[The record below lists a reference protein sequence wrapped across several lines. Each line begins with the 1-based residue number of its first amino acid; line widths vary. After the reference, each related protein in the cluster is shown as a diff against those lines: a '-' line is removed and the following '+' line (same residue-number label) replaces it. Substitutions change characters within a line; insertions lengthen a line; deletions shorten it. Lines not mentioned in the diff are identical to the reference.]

1 MFVLL
6 AAFALYL
13 LLRVNRLK
21 QDIEVL
27 YKRTEHLNDVV
38 RQLKG
43 EAPAAPK
50 PEAKTE
56 PLAPTPAPV
65 AKPPEP
71 PRPAPV
77 EPPPTTEPLLPQPPR
92 PRVLES
98 VGPAEWKATPATAV
112 HTQTAPADAPA
123 PPPPPPKKPKP
134 AISWEQ
140 QIGARL
146 PVWIGGIALA
156 LSGIFLVKYS
166 IDTGLLSPAV
176 RCVLAG
182 LLGLAMLGGAQWVI
196 ARKTVAN
203 GVRIAQAL
211 AGAGIAVL
219 YGTLFASGTVYEF
232 FPSSATFGAM
242 AALTAVAVLL
252 SLRHGPPIAM
262 LGMVGGFLTPI
273 LVGAGDPNPAVLFSY
288 LTALSIGLFVVIRRE
303 NWWWLAWPIV
313 IACYAWVLIWL
324 AGNGAPG
331 DSIWIGLFL
340 IAVCAISMGFMT
352 PAKDGAERAP
362 FAWVGLLATGAIAVA
377 FMTFVVIRGDFG
389 IGEWRLYGLLTIGAI
404 VLAAL
409 DQERYRFLP
418 WITIAPVAA
427 LLSVWQTGDTETF
440 VFVLVSFAA
449 LFTAAGIFMIG
460 RARYPFEWGLLACV
474 AMLGFY
480 MLAYARLHDVIDA
493 ARVIAPSQPVGSW
506 PVWGIVATLL
516 AAIATLV
523 AGRIGET
530 NPGGPANRQWMLGQF
545 ALTAIALM
553 TLGLL
558 IEIRIDDLP
567 IAILG
572 LLVAVMF
579 MDWRTAV
586 AVLRPA
592 GVALSGLSFF
602 LILPQFAPLVV
613 YAVRVTVGARLPD
626 TMALT
631 PIITTPLVYL
641 AVPAV
646 LLAASSWIASR
657 RSDDVFARTLEAFV
671 VFLVAIIGYV
681 FIRGAAA
688 PLDQILTVV
697 TPSGL
702 GAIIS
707 QTLLVYGMALI
718 AAGQQVKRDT
728 LIGAGIAAGI
738 IAIAR
743 VIHFDIQPAQLTAVW
758 VAMAFGEVSHTIKSL
773 PIASSP
779 VFHLGVPAVLLIGM
793 RLMLG
798 VKRDDWIVRVAEYV
812 AVVLIGLM
820 GYFLIRHAFNPAADV
835 LTAAGS
841 RLEGGVISLAQI
853 VYAIALVVAGR
864 FFGRASLTHAAAV
877 STAIA
882 IARIVFFD
890 IKLPVLAFVAVQMSL
905 DRIVGPS
912 FTSPA
917 AAAPLFHLALP
928 ALLLAALAFVA
939 RDEMKGWLARVCE
952 YTVTAFAG
960 LMTYYLIRHAF
971 NAPED
976 VFAGPGT
983 YLERGILT
991 NAFLIVGAAAYIAGS
1006 RLGREALRIG
1016 GAIAATFAAVRLGFF
1031 DVLVSSPLVKPHD
1044 VGSWPVV
1051 NALLLPYA
1059 IPVVWLL
1066 LATVALTRRGL
1077 NQVVPV
1083 VHAGAM
1089 ILVFAWVSLNVRQ
1102 IFQGPILNNPGLA
1115 GDSEVYAYSIAW
1127 LVLGIGLLVAGT
1139 WRHDKLIRFAS
1150 LAVMV
1155 LTVGK
1160 VFLYDA
1166 SELTG
1171 LFRVLSFLG
1180 LGLSLLGLSWF
1191 YTRYVFAPHPGSE
1204 GKPAQEGS

>member
-1 MFVLL
+1 LETLFVLL

-13 LLRVNRLK
+13 LLRVNALK
-21 QDIEVL
+21 RDIEAL
-27 YKRTEHLNDVV
+27 YKRTEFLNDALGK
-38 RQLKG
+38 LKDG
-43 EAPAAPK
+43 APATPK
-50 PEAKTE
+50 PEVKPA
-56 PLAPTPAPV
+56 PPQPASPPPTPAPAPPPPV
-65 AKPPEP
+65 AKPAAPPEP
-71 PRPAPV
+71 KPAPP
-77 EPPPTTEPLLPQPPR
+77 EPLPQPPR
-92 PRVLES
+92 PRAPEPV
-98 VGPAEWKATPATAV
+98 AATEWKATQA
-112 HTQTAPADAPA
+112 TAPAAKTAPVP

-134 AISWEQ
+134 TISWEQ

-182 LLGLAMLGGAQWVI
+182 LLGAAMLAGAQWVI
-196 ARKTVAN
+196 WRKTVAN
-203 GVRIAQAL
+203 GERIAQAL

-219 YGTLFASGTVYEF
+219 YGTFFASGTVYEF
-232 FPSSATFGAM
+232 FPSSVTFGAM

-262 LGMVGGFLTPI
+262 LGMVGGFLTPV
-273 LVGAGDPNPAVLFSY
+273 LVGASEPNPAVLFTY
-288 LTALSIGLFVVIRRE
+288 LTALSVGLFIVIRRE

-313 IACYAWVLIWL
+313 IACYLWVLIWL
-324 AGNGAPG
+324 AGKGVPG

-340 IAVCAISMGFMT
+340 IVVCAISMGFMMPT
-352 PAKDGAERAP
+352 ADGKERAP
-362 FAWVGLLATGAIAVA
+362 FAWIGLLATAGIAVA

-389 IGEWRLYGLLTIGAI
+389 IAEWRLYGLLTLGAI
-404 VLAAL
+404 ILAAL

-418 WITIAPVAA
+418 WLTIAPVAA
-427 LLSVWQTGDTETF
+427 LLGVWQTGDTETYIF
-440 VFVLVSFAA
+440 ILVAFAA
-449 LFTAAGIFMIG
+449 LFTASGIFMTG
-460 RARYPFEWGLLACV
+460 RARHPFEWGLLACV

-480 MLAYARLHDVIDA
+480 LLAYARLHDVIDA
-493 ARVIAPSQPVGSW
+493 ARMIAPGAP
-506 PVWGIVATLL
+506 PVWGLIATAL

-530 NPGGPANRQWMLGQF
+530 NPGGAANRQLMLGQF
-545 ALTAIALM
+545 TLTAIALM
-553 TLGLL
+553 ALGLL
-558 IEIRIDDLP
+558 IEVPMDDLP

-572 LLVAVMF
+572 LLVAVLF
-579 MDWRTAV
+579 MAWRTDV
-586 AVLRPA
+586 AALRPA
-592 GVALSGLSFF
+592 GIAISGLSLF
-602 LILPQFAPLVV
+602 LIIPQFAPLMI
-613 YAVRVTVGARLPD
+613 YASRTTLGASLPD
-626 TMALT
+626 TLTLT
-631 PIITTPLVYL
+631 PAITMPLIYL
-641 AVPAV
+641 GVPAV
-646 LLAASSWIASR
+646 LLAASSWLAAR
-657 RSDDVFARTLEAFV
+657 RADDVFARTLEAAVV
-671 VFLVAIIGYV
+671 VFVAVIGYV
-681 FIRGAAA
+681 LIRRAET
-688 PLDQILTVV
+688 PLDQFLTVI

-702 GAIIS
+702 GALIS

-718 AAGQQVKRDT
+718 AVGQWMKRDT
-728 LIGAGIAAGI
+728 LAGAGI
-738 IAIAR
+738 IAGIIAVAR
-743 VIHFDIQPAQLTAVW
+743 VIHFDIQPLQLIAVW
-758 VAMAFGEVSHTIKSL
+758 VPMAFGDVSHTIKSL
-773 PIASSP
+773 PIAAAP
-779 VFHLGVPAVLLIGM
+779 IFHLGVPAALLISL

-798 VKRDDWIVRVAEYV
+798 IKRDDWIARVSEYV
-812 AVVLIGLM
+812 AVILIGLM

-853 VYAIALVVAGR
+853 VYAIALVIAGR
-864 FFGRASLTHAAAV
+864 FFGRASLIHSAGV
-877 STAIA
+877 SAAIA

-890 IKLPVLAFVAVQMSL
+890 IKITTLAFVTVQLSL
-905 DRIVGPS
+905 ERAVGPA

-952 YTVTAFAG
+952 YTVVGFGG

-971 NAPED
+971 NDPEQ
-976 VFAGPGT
+976 VFAGAGT

-1031 DVLVSSPLVKPHD
+1031 DILVSSPLVKPHD
-1044 VGSWPVV
+1044 VGSLPII

-1066 LATVALTRRGL
+1066 AATIALTRRGL
-1077 NQVVPV
+1077 AQVVPT

-1089 ILVFAWVSLNVRQ
+1089 LLVFAWVTLNVRQ
-1102 IFQGPILNNPGLA
+1102 IFQGPILSNPGLS

-1127 LVLGIGLLVAGT
+1127 LILGIGLLVAGT
-1139 WRHDKLIRFAS
+1139 WRHDRLIRFAS

-1191 YTRYVFAPHPGSE
+1191 YTRYVFATE
-1204 GKPAQEGS
+1204 KPQEGT